1 MNNINNNDNTL
12 NDDNIVDC
20 VLNKTTGEFL
30 IPEKVFKG
38 AKTGKDFAL
47 FISDCRTKI
56 LTGVNGEHLFTYYV
70 NEKKF
75 ENVET
80 KKIKDLNL
88 DSYYI
93 KLLFK

>member
-1 MNNINNNDNTL
+1 MNNINDAINW
-12 NDDNIVDC
+12 
-20 VLNKTTGEFL
+20 VLDEKMGEFL
-30 IPEKVFKG
+30 IPEKVYKG
-38 AKTGKDFAL
+38 AKTGKNFAL